1 MRPGS
6 SVTMSPMPGSFVDGS
21 PGLAAQTR
29 VTRPTPSIQTL
40 SGGPSVGSLGTATG
54 TGAWAVASASV
65 PGRRRPRVEPGGP
78 AVGVGVG
85 LAAGDDEGLA
95 APIDGLRTGVGVGP
109 GPKTIRRPGRPKPI
123 ALATAAKTRI
133 AAMARTSPRRIG
145 RADVGQPSPSRSA
158 RPRRAGPKPAASIRS
173 LARRAGSMAV
183 VPADRPAA
191 EAGTAGTARLRPRS
205 RRASSNAASG
215 SCASRRT
222 SATVRPFGRGRQA
235 IPEAPE
241 RAGQARLHRAARQSE
256 DVGGL
261 GLVEVE
267 EVAGG
272 DHRAVGVAEV
282 VDRADEPGP
291 LFAVEDRRLGRWG
304 RIGRPAILGSPEGET
319 RPPAGR
325 APSVPCFVG
334 DDPQEPRPERGP
346 ITEPAERAIGLDE
359 RLLDG
364 VLGITIGRDQVRRP
378 HGGVL
383 IPPDERLVGHD
394 LASLRAGDQ
403 IVVVIDQWT
412 ALHCQT

>member
-29 VTRPTPSIQTL
+29 VTRPTPSIQTV

-54 TGAWAVASASV
+54 NGAWAVASASV
-65 PGRRRPRVEPGGP
+65 TWRPRPSVEPGGP

-123 ALATAAKTRI
+123 APATAAKTRI
-133 AAMARTSPRRIG
+133 AAMARTRPRRIG

-158 RPRRAGPKPAASIRS
+158 SPR
-173 LARRAGSMAV
+173 
-183 VPADRPAA
+183 
-191 EAGTAGTARLRPRS
+191 
-205 RRASSNAASG
+205 
-215 SCASRRT
+215 
-222 SATVRPFGRGRQA
+222 
-235 IPEAPE
+235 
-241 RAGQARLHRAARQSE
+241 RAARQSE

-272 DHRAVGVAEV
+272 DHLAVGVAEV

-304 RIGRPAILGSPEGET
+304 RIARPAILGSPEGET

-364 VLGITIGRDQVRRP
+364 VLGITIGRDQVRDRKST
-378 HGGVL
+378 
-383 IPPDERLVGHD
+383 RLNSSHT
-394 LASLRAGDQ
+394 
-403 IVVVIDQWT
+403 VISY
-412 ALHCQT
+412 